1 MVRSGRH
8 CEDEADDVSWYESRR
23 AVRRRPSWF
32 GPAALGTGGALLV
45 VGGVLAGASFFPARL
60 AGHTGCTGPR
70 ASATVAAA
78 PDHAAVLRRLA
89 AEWSL
94 TEPTVGGACA
104 SVTVLSAASATVAA
118 TLGTAVGGGRP
129 DAWAPESAVWAALAA
144 SRPEAAAALPR
155 TGASLAITPVVI
167 AVPRGRAAALGW
179 PRQRLSW
186 RAVLAA
192 MTKDPT
198 WRAYGHPAWG
208 RFVIGMGDPTRSTA
222 ALHTLLA
229 VADGNRDG
237 AVSQAEVA
245 DELVLERS
253 VGRYGTDA
261 QLADRAGGTGP
272 VAAFPATEQAVL
284 AHDSGADA
292 GGEVDQLVPV
302 YPTDGIAEAD
312 HPFLPLRGS
321 WVSARTARVAQAFA
335 DFARGPAGRAAY
347 GRAGFRSPDRSAR
360 AIPAAVA
367 GTGTVAAGYRTR
379 TLPAATQAAQALVR
393 WRALRR
399 PANVLA
405 AIDTSGSM
413 AEQAPGLPV
422 TKLAV
427 FQKAAAQAVTLFNA
441 RSRLGLWEFS
451 SLLDGPRDYRQL
463 VPARPLAARVGGIDQ
478 RALIIG
484 TTARMRAVGNTG
496 LYDTIDAGY
505 RQVRRAWRPDQQ
517 NILVVMTDGKNEDG
531 HGLSLPQLVSS
542 LRAQVSPKRPV
553 SVILIAYGSDADVV
567 SLGKAAAP
575 VHGRTYWAKNPADIG
590 KVFLAAMVNR

>member
-1 MVRSGRH
+1 V
-8 CEDEADDVSWYESRR
+8 
-23 AVRRRPSWF
+23 VRRRPAWL
-32 GPAALGTGGALLV
+32 GPAALGTGGILLV
-45 VGGVLAGASFFPARL
+45 VGAVLAGASFFPARL

-94 TEPTVGGACA
+94 TAPRVGGACA
-104 SVTVLSAASATVAA
+104 SVTVVSAESATVAA
-118 TLGTAVGGGRP
+118 TLGTAAPGGRP
-129 DAWAPESAVWAALAA
+129 DAWAPESSAWAGLAA
-144 SRPEAAAALPR
+144 SRPEAAAALPK
-155 TGASLAITPVVI
+155 TGRSLATTPVVI
-167 AVPRGRAAALGW
+167 AVPRERAAALGW
-179 PRQRLSW
+179 PKQRLSW

-198 WRAYGHPAWG
+198 WRPYGHPTWG
-208 RFVIGMGDPTRSTA
+208 RFVIGMSDPTRSTA

-237 AVSQAEVA
+237 AVSQTGVTN
-245 DELVLERS
+245 ELVLERS
-253 VGRYGTDA
+253 VGLYGTDA
-261 QLADRAGGTGP
+261 QLAGRTGGKGP
-272 VAAFPATEQAVL
+272 VSAFPATEQAVL
-284 AHDSGADA
+284 GHDV
-292 GGEVDQLVPV
+292 GGEVNQLVPV
-302 YPTDGIAEAD
+302 YPADGIAEAD
-312 HPFLPLRGS
+312 HPFLLLRGS
-321 WVSARTARVAQAFA
+321 WVTAPKAQIARAFA
-335 DFARGPAGRAAY
+335 DFARGPAGRAGY
-347 GRAGFRSPDRSAR
+347 GRAGFRGADRSLR
-360 AIPAAVA
+360 AIPAATK
-367 GTGTVAAGYRTR
+367 GTGTVAAAYRTR
-379 TLPAATQAAQALVR
+379 ALPAATQAAQALVR

-422 TKLAV
+422 SKLAV

-463 VPARPLAARVGGIDQ
+463 VPARPLAARVGRVDQ

-484 TTARMRAVGNTG
+484 TTARMRPVGNTG

-505 RQVRRAWRPDQQ
+505 RQVRRSWRADQQ
-517 NILVVMTDGKNEDG
+517 NILVVMTDGKNEDLS
-531 HGLSLPQLVSS
+531 GLSLPQLVSS
-542 LRAQVSPKRPV
+542 LRAQVDPHRPV
-553 SVILIAYGSDADVV
+553 TAILIAYGSDADVV
-567 SLGKAAAP
+567 SLGQAAAA

>member
-1 MVRSGRH
+1 M
-8 CEDEADDVSWYESRR
+8 
-23 AVRRRPSWF
+23 VRRRPARL
-32 GPAALGTGGALLV
+32 GPAVLGTGGILLV
-45 VGGVLAGASFFPARL
+45 VGAVLAGASFFPARL

-70 ASATVAAA
+70 AGATVAAA

-94 TEPTVGGACA
+94 TGPRVGGACA
-104 SVTVLSAASATVAA
+104 SVTVVSAESAAVAA
-118 TLGTAVGGGRP
+118 TLGTAAPGGRP
-129 DAWAPESAVWAALAA
+129 DAWAPESSVWAGLAA
-144 SRPEAAAALPR
+144 SRPEAAAALPK
-155 TGASLAITPVVI
+155 TGPSLATTPVVI
-167 AVPRGRAAALGW
+167 AVPRERAAALGW

-186 RAVLAA
+186 RAVLGA

-198 WRAYGHPAWG
+198 WRGYGHPAWG
-208 RFVIGMGDPTRSTA
+208 RFVIGMSDPTRSTA

-237 AVSQAEVA
+237 AVSQAEVTN
-245 DELVLERS
+245 ELMLERS
-253 VGRYGTDA
+253 VGLYGTDA
-261 QLADRAGGTGP
+261 QLADRTGGKGP
-272 VAAFPATEQAVL
+272 VSAFPATEQAVL
-284 AHDSGADA
+284 AHDA

-302 YPTDGIAEAD
+302 YPADGIAAAD
-312 HPFLPLRGS
+312 HPILLLRGS
-321 WVSARTARVAQAFA
+321 WVTAPNAQIARAFE
-335 DFARGPAGRAAY
+335 DFARGPAGRAGY
-347 GRAGFRSPDRSAR
+347 GRAGFRGPDRSPR
-360 AIPAAVA
+360 AIPAATA
-367 GTGTVAAGYRTR
+367 GTVAAAYRTR
-379 TLPAATQAAQALVR
+379 ALPAATQAAQALVR

-422 TKLAV
+422 SKLAV

-463 VPARPLAARVGGIDQ
+463 VPPRALAARVGRTDQ

-505 RQVRRAWRPDQQ
+505 RQVRRSWRADQQ
-517 NILVVMTDGKNEDG
+517 NILVVMTDGKNEDLS
-531 HGLSLPQLVSS
+531 GLSLPQLVSS
-542 LRAQVSPKRPV
+542 LTAQVDPKRPV
-553 SVILIAYGSDADVV
+553 TVILIAYGSDADVV
-567 SLGKAAAP
+567 SLGKAAAA

>member
-1 MVRSGRH
+1 MRSGRH
-8 CEDEADDVSWYESRR
+8 REDAAEEVPWYESRR
-23 AVRRRPSWF
+23 AVRRRPVRF
-32 GPAALGTGGALLV
+32 GPAVLGTGGILLV
-45 VGGVLAGASFFPARL
+45 VGAVLVGVSFFPARL

-78 PDHAAVLRRLA
+78 PDQAPVLRRLA

-94 TEPTVGGACA
+94 TEPRVGAACA
-104 SVTVLSAASATVAA
+104 SVTVVGARSATVAS
-118 TLGTAVGGGRP
+118 TLGTAAPGGRP
-129 DAWAPESAVWAALAA
+129 DVWAPESGVWAGLAA
-144 SRPEAAAALPR
+144 SRPEAAAALPKA
-155 TGASLAITPVVI
+155 GPSLATTPVVI
-167 AVPRGRAAALGW
+167 AVARERAAALGW
-179 PRQRLSW
+179 PSQRLSW
-186 RAVLAA
+186 RAVLGA

-208 RFVIGMGDPTRSTA
+208 RFVLGMSDPTRSTA

-237 AVSQAEVA
+237 AVSPAEVA
-245 DELVLERS
+245 NELVLERS
-253 VGRYGTDA
+253 VGLYGTEA
-261 QLADRAGGTGP
+261 QLADRTGGKGP
-272 VAAFPATEQAVL
+272 VSAFPATEQAVL
-284 AHDSGADA
+284 AHDA

-302 YPTDGIAEAD
+302 YPTDGIAAAD
-312 HPFLPLRGS
+312 HPFLLLRGS
-321 WVSARTARVAQAFA
+321 WVSAQQAQVAQAFA

-347 GRAGFRSPDRSAR
+347 GRAGFRSPDRA
-360 AIPAAVA
+360 AIPAA
-367 GTGTVAAGYRTR
+367 GTGTVAAAYRTR
-379 TLPAATQAAQALVR
+379 ALLAGAQTAQALVR

-451 SLLDGPRDYRQL
+451 SLLDGPRDYKQL
-463 VPARPLAARVGGIDQ
+463 VPARPLAARVGRVDQ

-484 TTARMRAVGNTG
+484 TTARMHAVGNTG

-505 RQVRRAWRPDQQ
+505 RAVLRSWRSDQQ
-517 NILVVMTDGKNEDG
+517 NILVVMTDGKNEDRS
-531 HGLSLPQLVSS
+531 GLSLAQLVSS
-542 LRAQVSPKRPV
+542 LRAHVDPKRPV
-553 SVILIAYGSDADVV
+553 TVILIAYGSDADVV
-567 SLGKAAAP
+567 SLGQAAAA
-575 VHGRTYWAKNPADIG
+575 VRGRTYWARNPADIG

>member
-1 MVRSGRH
+1 M
-8 CEDEADDVSWYESRR
+8 
-23 AVRRRPSWF
+23 
-32 GPAALGTGGALLV
+32 
-45 VGGVLAGASFFPARL
+45 
-60 AGHTGCTGPR
+60 
-70 ASATVAAA
+70 
-78 PDHAAVLRRLA
+78 LRRLA

-94 TEPTVGGACA
+94 TEPRIGAACA
-104 SVTVLSAASATVAA
+104 SVTVVGAESATVAS
-118 TLGTAVGGGRP
+118 TLGTAAPGGRP
-129 DAWAPESAVWAALAA
+129 DAWAPESSVWAGLAA

-155 TGASLAITPVVI
+155 TGSSLASTPVVI
-167 AVPRGRAAALGW
+167 AVPRERAAALGW

-186 RAVLAA
+186 RAVLGA

-198 WRAYGHPAWG
+198 WRAYGHPTWG
-208 RFVIGMGDPTRSTA
+208 RFVIGMSDPTRSTA

-237 AVSQAEVA
+237 AVSQAEVTN
-245 DELVLERS
+245 ELVLERS
-253 VGRYGTDA
+253 VGLYGTDA
-261 QLADRAGGTGP
+261 QLADRTGGKGP
-272 VAAFPATEQAVL
+272 VSAFPATEQAVL
-284 AHDSGADA
+284 AHDA
-292 GGEVDQLVPV
+292 GGEVNRLVPV
-302 YPTDGIAEAD
+302 YPTDGIAAAD
-312 HPFLPLRGS
+312 HPFLLLRGS
-321 WVSARTARVAQAFA
+321 WVTAQRAQVARAFA

-347 GRAGFRSPDRSAR
+347 GRAGFRGPDRSAR
-360 AIPAAVA
+360 AIPAAIA
-367 GTGTVAAGYRTR
+367 GTGTVAAAYRTR
-379 TLPAATQAAQALVR
+379 ALPAAAQTAQALVR

-451 SLLDGPRDYRQL
+451 SLLDGPRDYKQL
-463 VPARPLAARVGGIDQ
+463 VPARPLAARVGRVDQ

-505 RQVRRAWRPDQQ
+505 RAVLRSWRADQQ
-517 NILVVMTDGKNEDG
+517 NILVVMTDGKNEDLA
-531 HGLSLPQLVSS
+531 GLSLPQLVSS
-542 LRAQVSPKRPV
+542 LRAHVNPKRPV
-553 SVILIAYGSDADVV
+553 TVILIAYGSDADVV
-567 SLGKAAAP
+567 SLGKAAAA
-575 VHGRTYWAKNPADIG
+575 VRGRTYWARNPVDIG